1 MVLGV
6 INAATD
12 LTIGGSADLTH
23 SNLTVTKG
31 MRRRYAGKVSPAAI
45 SITASANM
53 AWRRR

>member
-1 MVLGV
+1 MALGV

-23 SNLTVTKG
+23 SNLTITKG
-31 MRRRYAGKVSPAAI
+31 MGRIAPATMPAAT
-45 SITASANM
+45 STTASAST